1 MVATGGFQPT
11 SGAEDTRVSVA
22 VGVIVG
28 LLALLIA
35 MAIAIPIA
43 VWFIR
48 KKYLKNIQWFVLS
61 QRI

>member
-28 LLALLIA
+28 LLLIA
-35 MAIAIPIA
+35 MAIAIAA

-48 KKYLKNIQWFVLS
+48 KKYLKNIKWFVLTY
-61 QRI
+61 RI